1 MMFQRWRTLSISDQ
15 SLPPLLIKAH
25 LHSEGY
31 QIHLTDLCRIW
42 SETLSKREI
51 NKRAL
56 NNDCSIDPTDGPEQ
70 YNILLEKING
80 TLEQEDKTSLRFQ
93 PGDTDQGLEL
103 ELQAPL
109 PHPLPPLNWT
119 VNFTLQEP
127 DELNE
132 QLITPLFHQC
142 HELQAQTR
150 LLMHTLQEK
159 DRVISKLCDR
169 LEASGNDLSIPFPQ
183 TNGKLNRKSKR
194 SHREQLAPFVRGLGD
209 FDENDWRKQWEQK
222 DRSEE
227 RLEDGVLE
235 EVTKE
240 LKVTAGGEKM
250 PGVRAGWW
258 RRIGSEMISERRRL
272 QKRVPALAERQRR
285 MISRDRQRQPHRGS
299 QFLPLGMESDKKRK
313 GWRAPL
319 HRSVRNLKRKSAV
332 PEGPLSPPSKSMK
345 TAQSPPSTNQPR
357 SRLGAIG
364 GKRDPVSSV
373 STNPDHAT
381 SPNFLSSAQAPAE
394 RTAISREPSA
404 FNSATPHR
412 ASDSN
417 TPISENEAA
426 APKKS
431 AKLGTIGGRNSQG
444 RSQAT
449 PEVAGSADNQDNTT
463 SPRKSKIGT
472 IGGRRKVTDADD
484 NHDHMQE
491 DATRSGTGIS
501 GARSP
506 ANDGEESDRARKP
519 QRESTPPPR
528 ETSREKAD
536 RKRLELKRQL
546 ESGKNGDTQNNKTPV
561 RFCVQYRAEQQS
573 SGQRSQERSAR
584 CAFVDTMKQS
594 FIVSADAQ
602 SRLYSPPP
610 QACHFLA
617 KLRPTTRNRSRA
629 EKMGNCELQ
638 EREQMKSAASTHP
651 VTEHQHQHNTAS
663 SATLATDTDTASITR
678 SPVLQASS
686 IASSSPQQTQASEPS
701 TVQPD
706 AMAGLAAFNLR
717 GWISGSAVK
726 PEQQKSKS
734 AEKSDGQRTH
744 QVPDSLRGKEPGIR
758 GTDESWELPNS
769 EDLIHHVAESS
780 QSLRGHHGQHIG
792 TCRALSYGSDD
803 YEVINAQLENAK
815 TGTLNVMKEH
825 NRADGNRSDARK
837 QESAAQRLQ
846 RVHESLANAREKQWP
861 DKKPSKSPP
870 KDTDF
875 PALGIGHATPKKDLP
890 EPGKSHTETRKLSYA
905 SVASTSTKDASNKVH
920 SATQSG
926 RSDERNDT
934 SSTAAGRPSMTSD
947 AEDDEKTVIQTSTEE
962 ATSSPCG
969 KATPHF
975 AQPTKSFARR
985 AGENALRK
993 DSVPSKAAELP
1004 PGKSTQTKELLL
1016 ETDKHTA
1023 QHLSKRKSIPGSW
1036 MTAESPSKTAAAGTS
1051 PQRSRFTS
1059 MPSDVDEWQFV
1070 ERSSAQDAVELDATA
1085 QEGHEQNVP
1094 KKKTSSYML
1103 PTAAATRRAV
1113 ATAGQDQAKKP
1124 GTLRINTNQA
1134 SQGTIQ
1140 PSPVSASAKSAAS
1153 SVDSIFTEK
1162 RVVGAR
1168 KSPKNPQ
1175 RKDQQVLNPRVTQ
1188 RTAPSSPVR
1197 MREPE
1202 RQQAKVAIPKATSKI
1217 PQPRKVGHS
1226 RHREALGNASP
1237 ATMPVY
1243 PLAAVPNTVAKRRTS
1258 HADILKP
1265 ILDKLDS
1272 QGLLKTSC
1280 EDSAIAEDK
1289 DEREVATMP
1298 KMIHREDF
1306 PETPRKMT
1314 PELAQIALRARQG
1327 VGVRGKALPPHL
1339 RSSRQTSIAGTE
1351 ADTSAVTIVTEIK
1364 ADNGSKEVLR
1374 TPSSDGA
1381 VFESGPKAM
1390 PKGSWTMCRQKVGRR
1405 CHQMSSTASKGFAIS
1420 AQVRVKDRTCAPQ
1433 TPRRESKAV
1442 PILDKDGNT
1451 IMSNTSSNEV
1461 EAGQVLKPT
1470 LSPGKKSSW

>member
-1 MMFQRWRTLSISDQ
+1 MFQRWRTLSISDQ

-258 RRIGSEMISERRRL
+258 RRIGSEMISGNLKTKSTGIASGSESQTPIRKKETPEESPGSSGETEKDDFQRQTTPTTSR
-272 QKRVPALAERQRR
+272 KSVPTLRNGERQETQRVASSFTQER
-285 MISRDRQRQPHRGS
+285 EESEKVATEAAPDDESTEDEEDLDAPAKKPLQPATRQ
-299 QFLPLGMESDKKRK
+299 ES
-313 GWRAPL
+313 P
-319 HRSVRNLKRKSAV
+319 KRKSAV

-546 ESGKNGDTQNNKTPV
+546 ESGKNG
-561 RFCVQYRAEQQS
+561 
-573 SGQRSQERSAR
+573 G
-584 CAFVDTMKQS
+584 
-594 FIVSADAQ
+594 
-602 SRLYSPPP
+602 
-610 QACHFLA
+610 
-617 KLRPTTRNRSRA
+617 
-629 EKMGNCELQ
+629 
-638 EREQMKSAASTHP
+638 
-651 VTEHQHQHNTAS
+651 
-663 SATLATDTDTASITR
+663 AT
-678 SPVLQASS
+678 
-686 IASSSPQQTQASEPS
+686 
-701 TVQPD
+701 
-706 AMAGLAAFNLR
+706 
-717 GWISGSAVK
+717 
-726 PEQQKSKS
+726 
-734 AEKSDGQRTH
+734 
-744 QVPDSLRGKEPGIR
+744 
-758 GTDESWELPNS
+758 
-769 EDLIHHVAESS
+769 
-780 QSLRGHHGQHIG
+780 
-792 TCRALSYGSDD
+792 
-803 YEVINAQLENAK
+803 
-815 TGTLNVMKEH
+815 
-825 NRADGNRSDARK
+825 
-837 QESAAQRLQ
+837 
-846 RVHESLANAREKQWP
+846 
-861 DKKPSKSPP
+861 KK
-870 KDTDF
+870 
-875 PALGIGHATPKKDLP
+875 
-890 EPGKSHTETRKLSYA
+890 
-905 SVASTSTKDASNKVH
+905 
-920 SATQSG
+920 
-926 RSDERNDT
+926 
-934 SSTAAGRPSMTSD
+934 
-947 AEDDEKTVIQTSTEE
+947 
-962 ATSSPCG
+962 
-969 KATPHF
+969 
-975 AQPTKSFARR
+975 
-985 AGENALRK
+985 
-993 DSVPSKAAELP
+993 
-1004 PGKSTQTKELLL
+1004 
-1016 ETDKHTA
+1016 
-1023 QHLSKRKSIPGSW
+1023 KRK
-1036 MTAESPSKTAAAGTS
+1036 
-1051 PQRSRFTS
+1051 F
-1059 MPSDVDEWQFV
+1059 
-1070 ERSSAQDAVELDATA
+1070 
-1085 QEGHEQNVP
+1085 
-1094 KKKTSSYML
+1094 
-1103 PTAAATRRAV
+1103 
-1113 ATAGQDQAKKP
+1113 
-1124 GTLRINTNQA
+1124 
-1134 SQGTIQ
+1134 
-1140 PSPVSASAKSAAS
+1140 
-1153 SVDSIFTEK
+1153 
-1162 RVVGAR
+1162 
-1168 KSPKNPQ
+1168 
-1175 RKDQQVLNPRVTQ
+1175 
-1188 RTAPSSPVR
+1188 
-1197 MREPE
+1197 
-1202 RQQAKVAIPKATSKI
+1202 
-1217 PQPRKVGHS
+1217 
-1226 RHREALGNASP
+1226 
-1237 ATMPVY
+1237 
-1243 PLAAVPNTVAKRRTS
+1243 
-1258 HADILKP
+1258 
-1265 ILDKLDS
+1265 
-1272 QGLLKTSC
+1272 
-1280 EDSAIAEDK
+1280 
-1289 DEREVATMP
+1289 
-1298 KMIHREDF
+1298 
-1306 PETPRKMT
+1306 
-1314 PELAQIALRARQG
+1314 
-1327 VGVRGKALPPHL
+1327 
-1339 RSSRQTSIAGTE
+1339 
-1351 ADTSAVTIVTEIK
+1351 
-1364 ADNGSKEVLR
+1364 
-1374 TPSSDGA
+1374 
-1381 VFESGPKAM
+1381 
-1390 PKGSWTMCRQKVGRR
+1390 
-1405 CHQMSSTASKGFAIS
+1405 
-1420 AQVRVKDRTCAPQ
+1420 
-1433 TPRRESKAV
+1433 
-1442 PILDKDGNT
+1442 
-1451 IMSNTSSNEV
+1451 
-1461 EAGQVLKPT
+1461 
-1470 LSPGKKSSW
+1470 

>member
-1 MMFQRWRTLSISDQ
+1 
-15 SLPPLLIKAH
+15 
-25 LHSEGY
+25 
-31 QIHLTDLCRIW
+31 
-42 SETLSKREI
+42 
-51 NKRAL
+51 
-56 NNDCSIDPTDGPEQ
+56 
-70 YNILLEKING
+70 
-80 TLEQEDKTSLRFQ
+80 
-93 PGDTDQGLEL
+93 
-103 ELQAPL
+103 
-109 PHPLPPLNWT
+109 
-119 VNFTLQEP
+119 
-127 DELNE
+127 
-132 QLITPLFHQC
+132 
-142 HELQAQTR
+142 
-150 LLMHTLQEK
+150 
-159 DRVISKLCDR
+159 
-169 LEASGNDLSIPFPQ
+169 
-183 TNGKLNRKSKR
+183 
-194 SHREQLAPFVRGLGD
+194 
-209 FDENDWRKQWEQK
+209 
-222 DRSEE
+222 
-227 RLEDGVLE
+227 
-235 EVTKE
+235 
-240 LKVTAGGEKM
+240 
-250 PGVRAGWW
+250 
-258 RRIGSEMISERRRL
+258 
-272 QKRVPALAERQRR
+272 
-285 MISRDRQRQPHRGS
+285 
-299 QFLPLGMESDKKRK
+299 
-313 GWRAPL
+313 
-319 HRSVRNLKRKSAV
+319 
-332 PEGPLSPPSKSMK
+332 
-345 TAQSPPSTNQPR
+345 
-357 SRLGAIG
+357 
-364 GKRDPVSSV
+364 
-373 STNPDHAT
+373 
-381 SPNFLSSAQAPAE
+381 
-394 RTAISREPSA
+394 
-404 FNSATPHR
+404 
-412 ASDSN
+412 
-417 TPISENEAA
+417 
-426 APKKS
+426 
-431 AKLGTIGGRNSQG
+431 
-444 RSQAT
+444 
-449 PEVAGSADNQDNTT
+449 
-463 SPRKSKIGT
+463 
-472 IGGRRKVTDADD
+472 
-484 NHDHMQE
+484 
-491 DATRSGTGIS
+491 
-501 GARSP
+501 
-506 ANDGEESDRARKP
+506 
-519 QRESTPPPR
+519 
-528 ETSREKAD
+528 
-536 RKRLELKRQL
+536 
-546 ESGKNGDTQNNKTPV
+546 
-561 RFCVQYRAEQQS
+561 
-573 SGQRSQERSAR
+573 
-584 CAFVDTMKQS
+584 
-594 FIVSADAQ
+594 
-602 SRLYSPPP
+602 
-610 QACHFLA
+610 
-617 KLRPTTRNRSRA
+617 
-629 EKMGNCELQ
+629 
-638 EREQMKSAASTHP
+638 
-651 VTEHQHQHNTAS
+651 
-663 SATLATDTDTASITR
+663 
-678 SPVLQASS
+678 
-686 IASSSPQQTQASEPS
+686 
-701 TVQPD
+701 
-706 AMAGLAAFNLR
+706 MAGLAAFNLR

-905 SVASTSTKDASNKVH
+905 SVASTNTKDASNKVH

-1390 PKGSWTMCRQKVGRR
+1390 PKSSLRATAQIFKPLWQPQGPAQELSLLSWQGKLDHVPAESWSAMPPDVQHSIQRLRDFSSSPSKRQNMRFWGNLLQATGLPTPVP
-1405 CHQMSSTASKGFAIS
+1405 AL
-1420 AQVRVKDRTCAPQ
+1420 APQ

-1470 LSPGKKSSW
+1470 LSPGKKSVNWTVMDLDGKQKTVSFGRAGRSPVPLMDSQHDHNDIAVASPSSEGSGPWTIGSGTRAHSRSSYGWKGGDGKEIRFQGHGAQAERNTHSPIRVQYGHHAGYHGRASSSHSYRVPYTSHFSNIQLNSFNAQEENDSPPTSSQRVWPRSRKQWAEMMGYSHVPCGNLEITQVTEALPLGNPSFGCCHKCMGPNGSG